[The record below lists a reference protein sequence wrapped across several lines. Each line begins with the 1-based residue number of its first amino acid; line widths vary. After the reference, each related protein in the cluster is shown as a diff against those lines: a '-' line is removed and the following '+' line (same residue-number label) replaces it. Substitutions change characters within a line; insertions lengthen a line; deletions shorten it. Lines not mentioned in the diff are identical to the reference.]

1 MFLFPFRE
9 SDNDIQ
15 VIPSMPG
22 LARFGINQLRDHL
35 TGLVMKGLS
44 SIMVFGVIE
53 SLAKDE
59 RGSNADSLKN
69 PVIKALPSLRK
80 WFPDLTIACDV
91 CLCPYTSHGHCGILN
106 DNGSIDNPKS
116 IQRIAEIALAY
127 ARAGNNL
134 FNPTS
139 THFS

>member
-1 MFLFPFRE
+1 
-9 SDNDIQ
+9 
-15 VIPSMPG
+15 MPG
-22 LARFGINQLRDHL
+22 LARYGINQLRDHL
-35 TGLVMKGLS
+35 TGLVTKGLS
-44 SIMVFGVIE
+44 SIMVFGVID
-53 SLAKDE
+53 SLTKDE

-69 PVIKALPSLRK
+69 PVIKALPYLRQ

-127 ARAGNNL
+127 ARAGNDIYFISPQHSFIDNL
-134 FNPTS
+134 
-139 THFS
+139 